1 MSIENLYPGLV
12 TPLPVAA
19 GYHPFVDYRF
29 IHPGR
34 ARWVDDEGHPHSA
47 WGLNN
52 PTSLHADFP
61 AVPRGV
67 ELRAEPGIRTEP
79 VLKATEPW
87 EKLVWWPKAM
97 YEDGRYRLWYEAV
110 PPDHWDP
117 EIGPKLAWPNPV
129 FGGLLCYA
137 ESEDGFNWTKPK
149 LGIGSWEGSRDTN
162 ISLGRETVGPMGL
175 HGASPFIDPEAE
187 PEARY
192 KLFWYGDATREVVE
206 AVRRER
212 PDAVDPRTT
221 DGSHE
226 RAMYVGMSPDGI
238 HWTVQDEPA
247 VVFSSDTL
255 QVVEWDALRKQYVW
269 YGRGW
274 SWGRRTIT
282 RTETIDFS
290 RWTLPQD
297 VLTASPTAPEQTD
310 LYTNGKTRY
319 PGDPT
324 THLMFPTLYDRA
336 TDQTSIGMATSVD
349 GVAWS
354 WTPGNPVL
362 PVGPPG
368 SVDGGSMFVG
378 IGLVPLPGDRVG
390 LPYGGYSYPHKFP
403 ANLADSGICWCTW
416 TRGRLAG
423 VHAQTEGE
431 FWTPPV
437 GLAGGGLRVNCRVQ
451 PGGSLRVGVV
461 GEDWSEVPG
470 LSVANC
476 QPITGDQLDAT
487 VTWTGG
493 ARPPVD
499 QPVSLRFSLRTASV
513 FGFEVLPNG

>member
-1 MSIENLYPGLV
+1 MSIDNLYPGLV
-12 TPLPVAA
+12 TPLPVAL

-34 ARWVDDEGHPHSA
+34 ACWVDDEGRPQDA
-47 WGLNN
+47 WGLSN

-61 AVPRGV
+61 AVPTGV
-67 ELRAEPGIRTEP
+67 ELRAEPGVRTRP

-87 EKLVWWPKAM
+87 EKLVWWPKVM
-97 YEDGRYRLWYEAV
+97 YEEGRYRLWYEAV

-129 FGGLLCYA
+129 FAGLLCYA
-137 ESEDGFNWTKPK
+137 ESEDGFTWTKPE
-149 LGIGSWEGSRDTN
+149 LGIGSWDGSNETN

-175 HGASPFIDPEAE
+175 HGASPFMDPDAP

-192 KLFWYGDATREVVE
+192 KMFWYGDATPDVVE
-206 AVRRER
+206 VARRER
-212 PDAVDPRTT
+212 PDAIDPRTT
-221 DGSHE
+221 DDSHV
-226 RAMYVGMSPDGI
+226 RAMYVGTSPDGLN
-238 HWTVQDEPA
+238 WTVQDEPA

-255 QVVEWDALRKQYVW
+255 QVVEWDALRTQYVW

-282 RTETIDFS
+282 RAETTDFS
-290 RWTLPQD
+290 RWPLPQD
-297 VLTASPTAPEQTD
+297 VLTASPINPEQTD

-336 TDQTSIGMATSVD
+336 TDQTTIGMATSVD
-349 GVAWS
+349 GVAWN

-362 PVGPPG
+362 PVGSPEG
-368 SVDGGSMFVG
+368 VDAGSMFVG
-378 IGLVPLPGDRVG
+378 IGLVPLPGDRIG
-390 LPYGGYSYPHKFP
+390 LPYAGYSYPHKFP
-403 ANLADSGICWCTW
+403 ANLADSGMCWCTW

-437 GLAGGGLRVNCRVQ
+437 RLAGSGLRVNCRVQ
-451 PGGSLRVGVV
+451 PGGSLRVGVTDEE
-461 GEDWSEVPG
+461 GSEIPG
-470 LSVANC
+470 LGISDC

-487 VTWTGG
+487 VRWSGG
-493 ARPPVD
+493 GQLPVD
-499 QPVSLRFSLRTASV
+499 RAVSLHFSLRTASV
-513 FGFEVLPNG
+513 FGFEVLDKR